1 MEDHSNKLR
10 PTKKHL
16 KEDFTEKI
24 HTDIVFEV
32 RAEMWVVMV
41 DNLKAFADGVGMLRP
56 EDELYSS
63 VEVFVVEGG
72 W

>member
-1 MEDHSNKLR
+1 
-10 PTKKHL
+10 
-16 KEDFTEKI
+16 
-24 HTDIVFEV
+24 
-32 RAEMWVVMV
+32 MV
-41 DNLKAFADGVGMLRP
+41 DNLKAFADDVGMLRP